1 MHQPASDVYC
11 TPVCVR
17 HNVQNGFEW
26 MKGYQLGCCYSNSS
40 RKTVVG
46 LTHEVVVGTERAS
59 WALESVELEE

>member
-1 MHQPASDVYC
+1 
-11 TPVCVR
+11 
-17 HNVQNGFEW
+17 
-26 MKGYQLGCCYSNSS
+26 MKGYQLGCCYSSSS